1 MIVSKDSSALLD
13 QQDLFLKVSLME
25 VCVFLVNIVQQ
36 DLELQLVVMLDLT
49 VETIYWQQCLV
60 NVQQDIIAQEEVKIN
75 IQTI

>member
-13 QQDLFLKVSLME
+13 QPDLFLKVSLME

-49 VETIYWQQCLV
+49 VETIY
-60 NVQQDIIAQEEVKIN
+60 
-75 IQTI
+75 